1 MTFEDE
7 VVVELDDAAVSLE
20 EEDVAELDGVTFAL
34 DDVVAELDEAAVSLE
49 DEDSAELET
58 FELEASELEDSC
70 TELDE
75 AAVSLEDEDSAELE
89 TFELEASELEDS
101 CTELEE
107 SSASLDKTASES
119 LEGSFDASRASLALS
134 EHPARKATVKA
145 IVAGSPCR
153 NLFFMIFPL
162 LFSSNIP
169 KKESGW
175 S

>member
-1 MTFEDE
+1 MTFALDD
-7 VVVELDDAAVSLE
+7 VVAELDALVSLELDIGVTLE

-34 DDVVAELDEAAVSLE
+34 DDVVA
-49 DEDSAELET
+49 
-58 FELEASELEDSC
+58 
-70 TELDE
+70 ELDE

-134 EHPARKATVKA
+134 EHPTRSATVKA
-145 IVAGSPCR
+145 IAAGSPCR

>member
-1 MTFEDE
+1 M
-7 VVVELDDAAVSLE
+7 
-20 EEDVAELDGVTFAL
+20 TFAL
-34 DDVVAELDEAAVSLE
+34 DDVVAELDALVSLELDIGVTLEEEDVAELDEAAVSLE
-49 DEDSAELET
+49 EEVVA
-58 FELEASELEDSC
+58 
-70 TELDE
+70 ELDE

-134 EHPARKATVKA
+134 EHPARSATVKA
-145 IVAGSPCR
+145 IAAGIPCR

>member
-1 MTFEDE
+1 MTFALDD
-7 VVVELDDAAVSLE
+7 VVAELDALVSLELDIGVTLE

-70 TELDE
+70 TEL
-75 AAVSLEDEDSAELE
+75 
-89 TFELEASELEDS
+89 
-101 CTELEE
+101 EE

-119 LEGSFDASRASLALS
+119 LEGSFDALRASLVLS

-145 IVAGSPCR
+145 IVAGSLCR

-162 LFSSNIP
+162 LFSSNIT

>member
-1 MTFEDE
+1 MTFALDD
-7 VVVELDDAAVSLE
+7 VVAELDALVLLELDIGVTLE

-34 DDVVAELDEAAVSLE
+34 DDVVA
-49 DEDSAELET
+49 
-58 FELEASELEDSC
+58 
-70 TELDE
+70 ELDE

-134 EHPARKATVKA
+134 EHPARKTTVKA
-145 IVAGSPCR
+145 IAAGIPCR
-153 NLFFMIFPL
+153 NLFFMIFL
-162 LFSSNIP
+162 FLFSSNIP
-169 KKESGW
+169 
-175 S
+175 

>member
-34 DDVVAELDEAAVSLE
+34 DDVVA
-49 DEDSAELET
+49 
-58 FELEASELEDSC
+58 
-70 TELDE
+70 ELDE

>member
-20 EEDVAELDGVTFAL
+20 EEVVAELDGVTFAL
-34 DDVVAELDEAAVSLE
+34 DDVVAELDDAAVSLE

-58 FELEASELEDSC
+58 FELEASELEDFC
-70 TELDE
+70 TE
-75 AAVSLEDEDSAELE
+75 VED
-89 TFELEASELEDS
+89 
-101 CTELEE
+101 

-134 EHPARKATVKA
+134 EHPTRSATVKA
-145 IVAGSPCR
+145 IAAGSPCR

>member
-1 MTFEDE
+1 MT
-7 VVVELDDAAVSLE
+7 LE

-34 DDVVAELDEAAVSLE
+34 DDVVAELDALVSLELDIGVTFEDDVVAELDEAAVSLEEEVVAELDDAAVSLE
-49 DEDSAELET
+49 DENSAELET
-58 FELEASELEDSC
+58 FELEASELEDFC
-70 TELDE
+70 TE
-75 AAVSLEDEDSAELE
+75 VED
-89 TFELEASELEDS
+89 
-101 CTELEE
+101 
-107 SSASLDKTASES
+107 SSASLDNTASES

-134 EHPARKATVKA
+134 EHPTRSATVKA
-145 IVAGSPCR
+145 IAAGSPCR

>member
-1 MTFEDE
+1 MTFALDD
-7 VVVELDDAAVSLE
+7 VVAELDALVSLELDIGVTLE

-49 DEDSAELET
+49 DDVVA
-58 FELEASELEDSC
+58 
-70 TELDE
+70 ELDE

-145 IVAGSPCR
+145 IVAGIPCR